1 MQHAALIPTFTHFCR
16 HLLLTF
22 NLPSLPFQSHND
34 RMTVAAADHA
44 GLTVRPQNK
53 WLHMAT
59 MVIAILS
66 MLAIALIALIG
77 FLQRV
82 CVSCLPP
89 FVFASMIFFNMIRSC
104 WQKTCWPGGQV
115 TGGDSGELLATG

>member
-1 MQHAALIPTFTHFCR
+1 M
-16 HLLLTF
+16 
-22 NLPSLPFQSHND
+22 
-34 RMTVAAADHA
+34 
-44 GLTVRPQNK
+44 RPQNK

-82 CVSCLPP
+82 CGSCLPP

-115 TGGDSGELLATG
+115 NGGDSGELLATG